1 MDDATK
7 FMESSNGVVTVAI
20 LAIISLALYIMIF
33 ILHIRVTDILQK
45 LFGRTIKGIGK
56 GIKKKEDK
64 FSRDYEIGLITKKR
78 LKYKSYQLL
87 NDLTIDLG
95 LKLQGVTPYEFLFII
110 LTISLMLSLSFG
122 ILIFSSLALGVFA
135 FPIVASGVLCAAYT
149 KANIAHDARI
159 EAVIEAEN
167 IISNNINE
175 GVIVA
180 VKQTIDSLPKEVRTE
195 FKDFLNNIEDNTYI
209 VTALLDLNNKLGTIS
224 DDFIQKCIKLMTD
237 EEHGT
242 SGIFQDVIELN
253 NIKSQLRLTMK
264 KSFEVV
270 VTDFIVSTV
279 MILVFLLGVI
289 VIYPVVRTFYFT
301 TLFGQ
306 LLILFDILILI
317 GEFVY
322 ITLLRAQ
329 DF

>member
-1 MDDATK
+1 MGDATK
-7 FMESSNGVVTVAI
+7 LMQSSNGVVTIAI
-20 LAIISLALYIMIF
+20 LAIIALALYIMMF
-33 ILHIRVTDILQK
+33 VLNIRVTTILQK
-45 LFGRTIKGIGK
+45 LFGSSVRTLGK
-56 GIKKKEDK
+56 GIRKSEEK
-64 FSRDYEIGLITKKR
+64 FSRDYEIGLIKKKR
-78 LKYKSYQLL
+78 LRYKSYQLL

-95 LKLQGVTPYEFLFII
+95 LKVQGITPYEFLFMIA
-110 LTISLMLSLSFG
+110 TISLLLSLSFG
-122 ILIFSSLALGVFA
+122 VLVFSSLALGIVA
-135 FPIVASGVLCAAYT
+135 FPIVSAGVLCAAYT

-167 IISNNINE
+167 TISNSINE
-175 GVIVA
+175 GVVVA

-195 FKDFLNNIEDNTYI
+195 FKDFLNDIEDNTYI

-242 SGIFQDVIELN
+242 AGIFQDVIELN
-253 NIKSQLRLTMK
+253 NIKSQLRLSMK
-264 KSFEVV
+264 RSFEVV
-270 VTDFIVSTV
+270 VTDFIVSAT
-279 MILVFLLGVI
+279 MILVFLIGVI
-289 VIYPVVRTFYFT
+289 IIYPVVRNFYFN
-301 TLFGQ
+301 TLPGQ
-306 LLILFDILILI
+306 LLILVDILILI

>member
-1 MDDATK
+1 MNNATK
-7 FMESSNGVVTVAI
+7 FLQSSDGIVTVAI
-20 LAIISLALYIMIF
+20 LAIISLALYIMVF
-33 ILHIRVTDILQK
+33 VLKIRITAIIQK
-45 LFGRTIKGIGK
+45 LCSGSVKAIGK
-56 GIKKKEDK
+56 GIRKREDK

-78 LKYKSYQLL
+78 VKYKSYQFL

-95 LKLQGVTPYEFLFII
+95 LKIQGITPYEFLFII
-110 LTISLMLSLSFG
+110 LVVSLMLSLSFG
-122 ILIFSSLALGVFA
+122 ILVFGSLLLGVLA
-135 FPIVASGVLCAAYT
+135 FPIVGAGVLCAAYT

-167 IISNNINE
+167 IISNNIND

-180 VKQTIDSLPKEVRTE
+180 VKQTIDSLPKEVKIE

-242 SGIFQDVIELN
+242 AGIFQDVIELN
-253 NIKSQLRLTMK
+253 NIKSQLRLSMK

-270 VTDFIVSTV
+270 VTDFVISTF
-279 MILVFLLGVI
+279 MILSFLIGVLW
-289 VIYPVVRTFYFT
+289 IYPVVRNFYFT
-301 TLFGQ
+301 TLVGQ
-306 LLILFDILILI
+306 LIILADILILI